1 MLVNQCEN
9 NTPFY
14 TMGAILDFLKVTCLC
29 CKQTNV
35 VTVKH
40 SKTSD
45 MLHVLQDYR
54 YLDIEIYAYFV

>member
-1 MLVNQCEN
+1 MLQ

-14 TMGAILDFLKVTCLC
+14 TFGAILDFLKVTCLC

-40 SKTSD
+40 SKTND